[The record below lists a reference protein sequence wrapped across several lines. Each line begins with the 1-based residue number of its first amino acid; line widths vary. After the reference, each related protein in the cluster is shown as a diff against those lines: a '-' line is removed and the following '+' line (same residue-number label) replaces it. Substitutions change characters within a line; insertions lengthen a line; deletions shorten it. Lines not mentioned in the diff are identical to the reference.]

1 MDYIRSSKYN
11 ENLIHEKIMGPNP
24 IKLAEELLTNHQI
37 PNHAT
42 VMDLGCGRG
51 LTSVFLVEEYGFRV
65 FAVDLWTNP
74 TENKKFFDQMGLTSE
89 QIIPIH
95 ADATD
100 LPFAE
105 EFFDAVISIDSYNY
119 FGRDTEY
126 LGKCLLPLIKHGGY
140 LYIAVPGMK
149 KDCHDYL
156 PSELLLSWTPEQLD
170 YIHDL
175 NYWTNIMKATE
186 EAEII
191 SIYEMEGNEE
201 CWDDWLK
208 CDNEYAKGDRKSM
221 EAGAGK
227 YLNFIGIIIKRK

>member
-24 IKLAEELLTNHQI
+24 IKLAEELLTSHQI

-51 LTSVFLVEEYGFRV
+51 LTS
-65 FAVDLWTNP
+65 
-74 TENKKFFDQMGLTSE
+74 E

-95 ADATD
+95 ANATD

-105 EFFDAVISIDSYNY
+105 KFFDTVIPIDFYNY

-140 LYIAVPGMK
+140 LYIAIPGMT
-149 KDCHDYL
+149 KDCHGYL
-156 PSELLLSWTPEQLD
+156 STRVITFMD
-170 YIHDL
+170 IR
-175 NYWTNIMKATE
+175 T
-186 EAEII
+186 
-191 SIYEMEGNEE
+191 
-201 CWDDWLK
+201 
-208 CDNEYAKGDRKSM
+208 
-221 EAGAGK
+221 AGL
-227 YLNFIGIIIKRK
+227 YS